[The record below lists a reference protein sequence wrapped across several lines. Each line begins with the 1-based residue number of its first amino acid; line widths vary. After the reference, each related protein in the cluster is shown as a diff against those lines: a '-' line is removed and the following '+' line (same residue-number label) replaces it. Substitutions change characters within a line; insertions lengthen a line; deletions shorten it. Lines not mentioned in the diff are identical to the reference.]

1 MPRARNLPSPPG
13 VTPAD
18 SRSLQRRVIPLLIGG
33 GALLLTLIATTFL
46 VRTGRASDHWRF
58 QNATAATQYDIE
70 GRLDAYVALLKAT
83 AAAMASN
90 PQISRTEFA
99 RYASF
104 LDLRERYRGIQGI
117 GFTRRVTPGD
127 VAAVEQE
134 MRRGGIPE
142 FRVWPDTARD
152 EYTAI
157 IYLEPFD
164 RRNRQAIGFDMSSE
178 VTRRTAMHRARDSG
192 RAALS
197 GRVTLVQEIDEDRQ
211 PGFLIYLP
219 LYRDGVTPPTVE
231 ARREA
236 LLGYVY
242 APFRAHDLFTGIF
255 GIEEPRVD
263 FAVYD
268 GNAPEEDALLFDS
281 GIHGGGPNGARDGDA
296 RRSRALMDTARTMDF
311 AGHRWTITYRSTPR
325 FDATLNR
332 FLPWAVGL
340 AGVMVSL
347 VVFLLAHAQMR
358 AAQSAAHSQGMR
370 TRFFAAMSHELRTPV
385 NAIIGY
391 NDLLLAGAY
400 GPVSPAFQQALD
412 RSQAAARHLAEL
424 VSDVLDMSKLEA
436 GKLDIDIQPVN
447 VMTLLGEL
455 AATIEPMAES
465 HGSTVEL
472 ACAGALPIIESDP
485 RRIRQIML
493 NLLSNA
499 ARFGERRPITVR
511 CRRTRRDGIEV
522 DVVDQGM
529 GIAEE
534 DQMRI
539 FEEFVQL
546 PHTAGGTG
554 LGLAISRRLAQL
566 LGGELSVTSRPGHGS
581 CFRLRLPPRA
591 PGSVEPTPLGYLPP
605 VPGS

>member
-1 MPRARNLPSPPG
+1 MSRARNLPSPPG
-13 VTPAD
+13 VTSDDPR
-18 SRSLQRRVIPLLIGG
+18 SRQRRVIPLLIGG
-33 GALLLTLIATTFL
+33 GALLLTLIATLFL
-46 VRTGRASDHWRF
+46 VQTGRASDHWRF

-90 PQISRTEFA
+90 PQINRAEFS

-117 GFTRRVTPGD
+117 GFTRQIAPGD
-127 VAAVEQE
+127 VASVERE
-134 MRRGGIPE
+134 MRLAGIPE

-157 IYLEPFD
+157 IFLEPFD
-164 RRNRQAIGFDMSSE
+164 RRNRQAIGFDMASE
-178 VTRRTAMHRARDSG
+178 TTRRAAMHRARDSG

-197 GRVTLVQEIDEDRQ
+197 GRVTLVQEIDENRQ

-231 ARREA
+231 GRQAS

-255 GIEEPRVD
+255 GVEEPRVD

-268 GNAPEEDALLFDS
+268 GDTVVEDALLFDS
-281 GIHGGGPNGARDGDA
+281 ELHGGSGQPGTSRD
-296 RRSRALMDTARTMDF
+296 RRSLMDTVRTMDF
-311 AGHRWTITYRSTPR
+311 AGQRWTITYRSTPR

-347 VVFLLAHAQMR
+347 VLFLLAHAQMR

-400 GPVSPAFQQALD
+400 GPVSQPFQQALD

-436 GKLDIDIQPVN
+436 GKLDIDIQPVHL
-447 VMTLLGEL
+447 TALLGEL

-465 HGSTVEL
+465 HGSTVDL
-472 ACAGALPIIESDP
+472 TCTAALPIIESDP

-499 ARFGERRPITVR
+499 ARFGEGRPITVR
-511 CRRTRRDGIEV
+511 CRRTRREGIEI
-522 DVVDQGM
+522 DVVDQGI

-534 DQMRI
+534 DQARI

-554 LGLAISRRLAQL
+554 LGLAISRRLADL

-581 CFRLRLPPRA
+581 CFRLRLPARA
-591 PGSVEPTPLGYLPP
+591 PGSVEQTPLGYLPA
-605 VPGS
+605 VPES